1 MPGIS
6 LAESDKMGHRAEEL
20 LMSIPEI
27 QTVARKTGRAELD
40 EHALGVNV
48 SEIEAPF
55 ELKDRSRQELV
66 ADVRAKL
73 STITGANIEIGQ
85 PISHRIDAM
94 LSGTKANIAIKLFG
108 NDLNK
113 MFAIGNQI
121 KDAISSV
128 EGIADLNVEQQIERP
143 QLKIVPKREMLAK
156 FGISLPDF
164 AEFVSVN
171 MAGEVVSQVYEEG
184 KAFNL
189 IVRTKER
196 CVMRWRK
203 CVT

>member
-1 MPGIS
+1 M
-6 LAESDKMGHRAEEL
+6 
-20 LMSIPEI
+20 
-27 QTVARKTGRAELD
+27 
-40 EHALGVNV
+40 

-143 QLKIVPKREMLAK
+143 QLKIVPKREMPK
-156 FGISLPDF
+156 FGISLPEF

-171 MAGEVVSQVYEEG
+171 MAGEVVSQVYE
-184 KAFNL
+184 KRQK
-189 IVRTKER
+189 V
-196 CVMRWRK
+196 
-203 CVT
+203 